1 MDIVIIDG
9 LSFALPLF
17 IMAIGGIYCEKSGVT
32 MLAVEGLQGFGAF
45 IGAFVAVAIAGNFA
59 GDSLAPFY
67 IAMVMAAVG
76 GSLFALIHAMLCL
89 KFKANQVISGV
100 VVNILAMAL
109 TAYLTKLFNRVVFGA
124 TSDKFVLTVSSR
136 ITIPGI
142 SKIPVLGA
150 VFTNLYPF
158 ELVIVV
164 VAFVAWFVMYK
175 TRFGMHLR
183 ACGDNPHAVDA
194 AGRQVG
200 QIRLAAIMICG
211 ALSGLGGICFAYSI
225 SANFSSS
232 IYVGYGYLAIAALIF
247 GNWRGTDLRQL
258 AYPADSGSV
267 SVVRICQIRW
277 IPSGTGTADAQQL
290 SGSGHDPALCT
301 DSAASGILLQT
312 ERCTES
318 TGSDLRQRCK
328 ISRHLQ
334 NVALHGSEELLQ
346 KKRKRKAFSFLIHI

>member
-59 GDSLAPFY
+59 GDSPAPFY
-67 IAMVMAAVG
+67 IAMVM
-76 GSLFALIHAMLCL
+76 L

-247 GNWRGTDLRQL
+247 GNWRILPTLGACLLFGFARSGGYRLVQVLQMPSSYQDLVMILPYVLTLLLLVFFSKQNGAPR
-258 AYPADSGSV
+258 
-267 SVVRICQIRW
+267 
-277 IPSGTGTADAQQL
+277 
-290 SGSGHDPALCT
+290 ALGVIY
-301 DSAASGILLQT
+301 DKGA
-312 ERCTES
+312 R
-318 TGSDLRQRCK
+318 
-328 ISRHLQ
+328 
-334 NVALHGSEELLQ
+334 
-346 KKRKRKAFSFLIHI
+346 